1 MTTTNRPTSPLHP
14 YAGRYDVHAT
24 MPEEGVSREEIL
36 RELREMSTEEDRK
49 GEVFHLIL
57 SGTADV
63 SSHGTPV
70 AKAGP
75 GEYFGELSLLDGKP
89 RSAQVEAETD
99 LTTFSLASWHFER
112 LMDEQE
118 GLRHQMI
125 VALCDKIRS
134 LTEALS
140 M

>member
-1 MTTTNRPTSPLHP
+1 MTVT
-14 YAGRYDVHAT
+14 V
-24 MPEEGVSREEIL
+24 EQL
-36 RELREMSTEEDRK
+36 REVSLFSELDDETLGKIIGQGREVRWRAGQTVIKEEDRK

-57 SGTADV
+57 TGTADV
-63 SSHGTPV
+63 SSHGKPV

-89 RSAQVEAETD
+89 RSAQVTAETD
-99 LTTFSLASWHFER
+99 LSTFSLASWHFER
-112 LMDEQE
+112 LMDQQE
-118 GLRHQMI
+118 GLRHQMV

>member
-1 MTTTNRPTSPLHP
+1 MTVTV
-14 YAGRYDVHAT
+14 DQ
-24 MPEEGVSREEIL
+24 L
-36 RELREMSTEEDRK
+36 REVSLFSELDDETLTKIIAQGREVDWRAGQTVIKEEDRR

>member
-1 MTTTNRPTSPLHP
+1 MTVTV
-14 YAGRYDVHAT
+14 DQ
-24 MPEEGVSREEIL
+24 L
-36 RELREMSTEEDRK
+36 REVSLFSELDDETLTKIIAHGREVDWRAGQTVIKEEDRK

>member
-1 MTTTNRPTSPLHP
+1 MAVTV
-14 YAGRYDVHAT
+14 DQ
-24 MPEEGVSREEIL
+24 L
-36 RELREMSTEEDRK
+36 REVALFSELDDETLDRIVLQGREVEWRAGQTVIKEEDRK

-57 SGTADV
+57 TGTADV
-63 SSHGTPV
+63 SAHGTPV

-89 RSAQVEAETD
+89 RSAQVAAETD
-99 LTTFSLASWHFER
+99 LVTFSIASWHFER
-112 LMDEQE
+112 LMDEQPA
-118 GLRHQMI
+118 LRRQM
-125 VALCDKIRS
+125 VMALCDRIRS

>member
-1 MTTTNRPTSPLHP
+1 MTVTV
-14 YAGRYDVHAT
+14 DQ
-24 MPEEGVSREEIL
+24 L
-36 RELREMSTEEDRK
+36 REVSLFSELDDETLTKIIAQGREVDWRAGQTVIKEEDRR

-57 SGTADV
+57 RGTADV

-118 GLRHQMI
+118 GLRHQML

>member
-1 MTTTNRPTSPLHP
+1 MTVTV
-14 YAGRYDVHAT
+14 DQ
-24 MPEEGVSREEIL
+24 L
-36 RELREMSTEEDRK
+36 REVSLFSELDDETLTKIIAQGREVDWRAGQTVIKEEDRR

-99 LTTFSLASWHFER
+99 LRTFSLASWHFER

-118 GLRHQMI
+118 GLRHQML

-140 M
+140 L

>member
-1 MTTTNRPTSPLHP
+1 MT
-14 YAGRYDVHAT
+14 
-24 MPEEGVSREEIL
+24 VSVDQL
-36 RELREMSTEEDRK
+36 REVSLFSELDEETLTKIIAHGREVDWRAGQTVIKEEDRK

-118 GLRHQMI
+118 GLRHQMV

>member
-1 MTTTNRPTSPLHP
+1 MTVTV
-14 YAGRYDVHAT
+14 DQ
-24 MPEEGVSREEIL
+24 L
-36 RELREMSTEEDRK
+36 REVSLFSELDDETLTKIIAHGREVDWRAGQTVIKEEDRR

-57 SGTADV
+57 TGTADV
-63 SSHGTPV
+63 SSHGTSV

>member
-1 MTTTNRPTSPLHP
+1 MTVTV
-14 YAGRYDVHAT
+14 DQ
-24 MPEEGVSREEIL
+24 L
-36 RELREMSTEEDRK
+36 REVSLFSELDDETLTKIIAHGREVDWRAGQTVIKEEDRK

-118 GLRHQMI
+118 GLRHQMV

>member
-1 MTTTNRPTSPLHP
+1 MTVTV
-14 YAGRYDVHAT
+14 DQ
-24 MPEEGVSREEIL
+24 L
-36 RELREMSTEEDRK
+36 REVSLFSELDDETLTKIIAHGREVDWRAGQTVIKEEDRR

-118 GLRHQMI
+118 GLRHQMV

>member
-1 MTTTNRPTSPLHP
+1 MTVTV
-14 YAGRYDVHAT
+14 DQ
-24 MPEEGVSREEIL
+24 L
-36 RELREMSTEEDRK
+36 REVSLFSELDDETLTKIIAHGREVDWRAGQTVIKEEDRR

-89 RSAQVEAETD
+89 RSAQVDAETD

-118 GLRHQMI
+118 GLRHQMV

>member
-1 MTTTNRPTSPLHP
+1 MAVTIDQLRDVGLFSELDDATLEKILLQGRDVGWR
-14 YAGRYDVHAT
+14 AGQTV
-24 MPEEGVSREEIL
+24 IK
-36 RELREMSTEEDRK
+36 EEDRR

-63 SSHGTPV
+63 SAHGTPV

-89 RSAQVEAETD
+89 RSAQVTAATD
-99 LTTFSLASWHFER
+99 LVTFALASWHFER

-125 VALCDKIRS
+125 VALCAKIRS